1 MKKILRKNITLSS
14 RHMKI
19 LEPIIQKHDGNV
31 SAAMRE
37 IIDFLGF
44 AMSTF
49 GSIDNAEKALLE
61 TDESGGEYID
71 MIYGV
76 KIPLSFFKW
85 LLTERADVLPPF
97 DESAQFFFPRL
108 AAADLNSLLQ
118 DLNNKNKIL
127 NWPVFVKSTGHDKD
141 IIVLISG
148 TDPLI
153 NWFEAMLIAVYLAN
167 SPEPYELT
175 SLLKLPYSLQM
186 QFREGRKEQAIA
198 ALNRHFGMSKEP
210 AGQ

>member
-14 RHMKI
+14 KHMKI

-37 IIDFLGF
+37 IIDFIGF
-44 AMSTF
+44 AMNTY
-49 GSIDNAEKALLE
+49 GSIENAENALLE

-76 KIPLSFFKW
+76 KIPLSFFRW
-85 LLTERADVLPPF
+85 LLSERADILPPF
-97 DESAQFFFPRL
+97 DESAQFFFPRI

-127 NWPVFVKSTGHDKD
+127 NWPVFVKATWHEKD
-141 IIVLISG
+141 ILVLISG

-167 SPEPYELT
+167 STKPYELT

-186 QFREGRKEQAIA
+186 QFREGRTEPAMA
-198 ALNRHFGMSKEP
+198 ALSRHFGMSKEP
-210 AGQ
+210 EGK